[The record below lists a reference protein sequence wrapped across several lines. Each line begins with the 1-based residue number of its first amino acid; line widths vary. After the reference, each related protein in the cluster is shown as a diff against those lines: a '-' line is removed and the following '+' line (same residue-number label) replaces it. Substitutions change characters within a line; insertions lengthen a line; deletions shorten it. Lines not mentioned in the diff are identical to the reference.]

1 MDFSFG
7 NYELTNIILKNCGD
21 KAISIGEKSKL
32 AGGEIK
38 IEKALTGIAS
48 KDSSDVILNNVLVRQ
63 TKDCFSAYRKKQEFS
78 GSILRVKIMRCSEFQ
93 NKMSRDKNSIVI
105 LNKN

>member
-1 MDFSFG
+1 MFGLLFG

-21 KAISIGEKSKL
+21 KAISVGEKSKL
-32 AGGEIK
+32 EGVK
-38 IEKALTGIAS
+38 LRLKKALTGIAS

-78 GSILRVKIMRCSEFQ
+78 GSILR
-93 NKMSRDKNSIVI
+93 
-105 LNKN
+105 

>member
-38 IEKALTGIAS
+38 IEKAVTGIAS
-48 KDSSDVILNNVLVRQ
+48 KRLFRRNF
-63 TKDCFSAYRKKQEFS
+63 K
-78 GSILRVKIMRCSEFQ
+78 
-93 NKMSRDKNSIVI
+93 
-105 LNKN
+105 

>member
-1 MDFSFG
+1 MDFDFSKLQIKNVFVNSSNGDCLDFSFE

-21 KAISIGEKSKL
+21 KAISVGEKSKL
-32 AGGEIK
+32 EGGEIK

-63 TKDCFSAYRKKQEFS
+63 TKDCFSAIEK
-78 GSILRVKIMRCSEFQ
+78 
-93 NKMSRDKNSIVI
+93 
-105 LNKN
+105 NKNFRVQYLG